1 MPLMMV
7 TNGCIVIFYQ
17 QEGNINTMRMEEV
30 KENLRRAQS
39 LLEERLI
46 ERDKRIQNAI
56 HQTEHKKV
64 LLSVL
69 RVNTSF
75 TILDI

>member
-1 MPLMMV
+1 
-7 TNGCIVIFYQ
+7 
-17 QEGNINTMRMEEV
+17 MRMEEV

-46 ERDKRIQNAI
+46 ERDKRIQDAI
-56 HQTEHKKV
+56 NQTEHKKV
-64 LLSVL
+64 LLPVVS
-69 RVNTSF
+69 VNTSF

>member
-1 MPLMMV
+1 
-7 TNGCIVIFYQ
+7 
-17 QEGNINTMRMEEV
+17 MRMEEV

-46 ERDKRIQNAI
+46 ERDKRIQDAI

-64 LLSVL
+64 LLPVL
-69 RVNTSF
+69 SVNTSF
-75 TILDI
+75 TILVI

>member
-1 MPLMMV
+1 
-7 TNGCIVIFYQ
+7 
-17 QEGNINTMRMEEV
+17 MRMEEV

-46 ERDKRIQNAI
+46 ERDKRIQDAI

-64 LLSVL
+64 SVL
-69 RVNTSF
+69 SVNTSF
-75 TILDI
+75 AILDI